1 MVYIIQ
7 MIFFEKSTILRIF
20 PKQRIFL
27 KATCSTTLNRICR
40 FALKTGSV
48 LFLLFFTLISPLAP
62 LAAQVGS
69 ALFILLVMV
78 LAPFMKSA
86 PPVENAIP
94 DHSPAPIVQ
103 TAELDS
109 VVTEFTL
116 YNEIPDIA
124 LRSNQRQQPNTSV
137 AICDVCLKIPLPIDS
152 LQGKYHSDFILNYPA
167 EYLANSQP
175 SRAAPYLI

>member
-1 MVYIIQ
+1 MS
-7 MIFFEKSTILRIF
+7 KTILDSVVQALQDGGIPAQLAYPGRKLPALTECCAAVCF
-20 PKQRIFL
+20 KQVDRNAE
-27 KATCSTTLNRICR
+27 KAE
-40 FALKTGSV
+40 V
-48 LFLLFFTLISPLAP
+48 
-62 LAAQVGS
+62 
-69 ALFILLVMV
+69 LVMV

-124 LRSNQRQQPNTSV
+124 LRSNQRQQSNTSV
-137 AICDVCLKIPLPIDS
+137 DICDVCLKIPLPTDS
-152 LQGKYHSDFILNYPA
+152 LQGKYYTDFILNYPA